1 MKKVLTLLAAVMLLS
16 SMSFAQSNARRM
28 TAKDVAGISPVE
40 IFKAHQNKAVA
51 TKVTATPSAPKNV
64 TSFPWTEDF
73 ESGSA
78 PAGFTFVD
86 SDNDGNG
93 WEVYDFGTTA
103 NGHNGSDY
111 VITSASYINNVGALT
126 PDNWMMLPAFDIPAG
141 SDFELTWYE
150 KGQDADYADEF
161 YSVYINTTGNTVA
174 NFTATTAVLTSTAT
188 GDWVKK
194 SVSLANYAGQTI
206 YIAFRHHNVTDMFY
220 LDIDDMRIGAAGA
233 PEVSISGPAI
243 ALMNQPATFTATS
256 NVNTL
261 TWYVDGTQESATGL
275 TLTYT
280 FTTAG
285 MHEVVAEAT
294 NAVGSASDTLNVNV
308 VDCGGAIDNFPY
320 TENFEAANPCWLFV
334 SADPA
339 NDDNTGITTD
349 AAHEGTSSFVL
360 SSYNNATDYNQFLIS
375 PEFNLSAGTDYMVR
389 FWYMG
394 YRNSDAF
401 RVKVSTT
408 TADTAAFTTVLAD
421 MPTVNTTWTE
431 VAYPLPAG
439 TKYIAINYYGDY
451 AYYLYIDALS
461 VEEMG
466 APSVYLDGPV
476 SVGTN
481 MPATYTATASLADT
495 LIWYVDGTD
504 ANNVGEVL
512 TTSFTT
518 VGNHTVVVEASNNY
532 GSNFDT
538 LDIDVFNCDGIT
550 IPYAPDFTSTLGCWS
565 NRSDSTESG
574 WYLSVDMFDE
584 GQAVGQVLSMSA
596 QSIFGLFMQEFPADN
611 WLTSPMIE
619 MPATGSYELAWSVM
633 PYEPT
638 YAGDH
643 YGVYLIE
650 NGTTTLLFE
659 ETLSSSMTDFV
670 DRAVAIPADGDFQV
684 AFRHFNSVG
693 GYVII
698 LDNIQIRELSAPTV
712 VLNGPATAE
721 VNDPVTFTAVSG
733 TATSYTWTVDQTP
746 VSETGASLTYTFT
759 TTGNHTVSVTGT
771 NAAGTSNPATQ
782 NVNVITCDHIA
793 NFPYTQNFETEGVFD
808 CWKFIDADGDGYNW
822 NPNYLLGS
830 DTPQGHNGSYG
841 VAGSAS
847 WVNNPLTPD
856 NWMIMPAIDLPAGS
870 SLFLSW
876 FAKGQDADYAEEHYS
891 VYISTTGR
899 SVNDFTNAV
908 VTETTTG
915 EWRGHNVSLADY
927 AGQTIYVAFRH
938 YNVTDMFYLD
948 IDDITISDTQVSID
962 DVDNINVAVYPNPV
976 SDVLNIRGEGIQQI
990 ELMDV
995 NGRTV
1000 MTSGATSQLN
1010 LSGMAAGLYMVRVIT
1025 NEGVHTQKIV
1035 KK

>member
-126 PDNWMMLPAFDIPAG
+126 PDNWMILPAFDIPAG
-141 SDFELTWYE
+141 SDFELSWYE

-174 NFTATTAVLTSTAT
+174 NFTATTAVLTSTTT

-206 YIAFRHHNVTDMFY
+206 YIAFRHYNVTDMFY
-220 LDIDDMRIGAAGA
+220 LDIDDMRIGTAGA
-233 PEVSISGPAI
+233 PDLSISGPAI
-243 ALMNQPATFTATS
+243 VLMNQPATFTATS

-275 TLTYT
+275 TMTYT
-280 FTTAG
+280 FTTDG
-285 MHEVVAEAT
+285 LHEVVAEAT
-294 NAVGSASDTLNVNV
+294 NNAGSAYDTLEINV
-308 VDCGGAIDNFPY
+308 VDCGGAISSFPY
-320 TENFEAANPCWLFV
+320 TENFEAENPCWQFV

-339 NDDNTGITTD
+339 NDDRTGITTD

-360 SSYNNATDYNQFLIS
+360 SSYNNAADYNQFLIS

-633 PYEPT
+633 PFDPT

-698 LDNIQIRELSAPTV
+698 LDNIQLRALTAPIV
-712 VLNGPATAE
+712 SIEGPSSVETNAAA
-721 VNDPVTFTAVSG
+721 TFTAVSG
-733 TATSYTWTVDQTP
+733 SATSYAWTVDGTA
-746 VSETGASLTYTFT
+746 VSETSATLTHTFT
-759 TTGNHTVSVTGT
+759 TVGSHTVAVTAS
-771 NAAGTSNPATQ
+771 NAAGSNNATLS
-782 NVNVITCDHIA
+782 VNVYDCSNIA
-793 NFPYTQNFETEGVFD
+793 LPYDEGFEGTTANCWQLTEGFTV
-808 CWKFIDADGDGYNW
+808 YE
-822 NPNYLLGS
+822 Y
-830 DTPQGHNGSYG
+830 
-841 VAGSAS
+841 
-847 WVNNPLTPD
+847 
-856 NWMIMPAIDLPAGS
+856 
-870 SLFLSW
+870 
-876 FAKGQDADYAEEHYS
+876 ADYAYVDEWAISPAITLPADASGFGFGWYVHMTEYQGIQNS
-891 VYISTTGR
+891 YEVRISTTNNNTAAFTTVLFSENGAT
-899 SVNDFTNAV
+899 NDYV
-908 VTETTTG
+908 S
-915 EWRGHNVSLADY
+915 RGLSLANY
-927 AGQTIYVAFRH
+927 AGQTIYLAFH
-938 YNVTDMFYLD
+938 N
-948 IDDITISDTQVSID
+948 ISPMGGDALFID
-962 DVDNINVAVYPNPV
+962 DVRIGTGVGINDVNDINVAVYPNPV
-976 SDVLNIRGEGIQQI
+976 SEVLNIEGEGIQQI

>member
-126 PDNWMMLPAFDIPAG
+126 PDNWMILPAFDIPAG

-150 KGQDADYADEF
+150 KGQDASYAAEF

-194 SVSLANYAGQTI
+194 TVSLANYAGQTI

-220 LDIDDMRIGAAGA
+220 LDIDDMRIGTAGA
-233 PEVSISGPAI
+233 PDLSISGPAI
-243 ALMNQPATFTATS
+243 VLMNQPATFTATS

-280 FTTAG
+280 FTTDG
-285 MHEVVAEAT
+285 LHEVVAEAT
-294 NAVGSASDTLNVNV
+294 NNAGSAYDTLEINV
-308 VDCGGAIDNFPY
+308 VDCGGAISSFPY
-320 TENFEAANPCWLFV
+320 TENFEAENPCWQFV

-339 NDDNTGITTD
+339 NDDRTGITTN

-360 SSYNNATDYNQFLIS
+360 SSYANATDYNQFLIS
-375 PEFNLSAGTDYMVR
+375 PEFNLSAGTDYMVK

-394 YRNSDAF
+394 DHSTDAF
-401 RVKVSTT
+401 RVRVSTT

-439 TKYIAINYYGDY
+439 TKYIAINYYGNY

-466 APSVYLDGPV
+466 VPSVYLDGPV

-532 GSNFDT
+532 GSSFDT

-684 AFRHFNSVG
+684 AFRHFNSAG

-698 LDNIQIRELSAPTV
+698 LDNIQLRALTAPIV
-712 VLNGPATAE
+712 SIDGPASVE
-721 VNDPVTFTAVSG
+721 VNTAATFTAVSG
-733 TATSYTWTVDQTP
+733 SATSYAWTVDGTA
-746 VSETGASLTYTFT
+746 VSETSATLTHTFT
-759 TTGNHTVSVTGT
+759 TVGSHTVAVTAT
-771 NAAGTSNPATQ
+771 NAAGSNNASLSVAVFSCDIPALPYDEGFEGESANCWQLSARFGLLDNPEYTHGG
-782 NVNVITCDHIA
+782 NAALFCTYDDYADLDEWAISPAIT
-793 NFPYTQNFETEGVFD
+793 
-808 CWKFIDADGDGYNW
+808 
-822 NPNYLLGS
+822 
-830 DTPQGHNGSYG
+830 
-841 VAGSAS
+841 
-847 WVNNPLTPD
+847 
-856 NWMIMPAIDLPAGS
+856 MPADASNIGI
-870 SLFLSW
+870 SW
-876 FAKGQDADYAEEHYS
+876 YVWMMEYEGIQNTYE
-891 VYISTTGR
+891 VRVSTTGR
-899 SVNDFTNAV
+899 NTSDFNTVLFSETNSTDSYV
-908 VTETTTG
+908 Q
-915 EWRGHNVSLADY
+915 RGWNLSNFG
-927 AGQTIYVAFRH
+927 GQTIYIAFH
-938 YNVTDMFYLD
+938 NISAMGGDALIF
-948 IDDITISDTQVSID
+948 DDIHIGTGVG
-962 DVDNINVAVYPNPV
+962 VNEVNNVNVAVYPNPV

-1010 LSGMAAGLYMVRVIT
+1010 LDGMAAGLYMVRVIT
-1025 NEGVHTQKIV
+1025 NDGVHTQKIV